1 MSCRRSELQG
11 RSTTCAYTK
20 KKPPN
25 RLVTIQCADCNEAAT
40 LAYDNHLQQ
49 ATLNDA
55 EKAAGE
61 THTPFKKQLASF
73 SAFMRLPQMGYTPD
87 KEVH

>member
-1 MSCRRSELQG
+1 
-11 RSTTCAYTK
+11 
-20 KKPPN
+20 
-25 RLVTIQCADCNEAAT
+25 VTIQCADCNEAAT

-61 THTPFKKQLASF
+61 THTAFQKQLASF
-73 SAFMRLPQMGYTPD
+73 SAFLRLPQMGYNPD